1 MVRATSYIKKKKN
14 KKEKKTLKSRVAFN
28 FPQTF
33 RKGSFF
39 SFECILCIDWGGWA
53 YMHVPTQ
60 IRAGRDLQC
69 G

>member
-39 SFECILCIDWGGWA
+39 SFECILCIDWGGVGIHA
-53 YMHVPTQ
+53 CTYTDQ
-60 IRAGRDLQC
+60 GR
-69 G
+69 